1 MRLSRTRDERT
12 PPEATYSSRQK
23 CPSGLRRTPGA
34 PCAAAPY
41 TGGVTDAQISRF
53 VDRLIAGEVRPAE
66 FGALSPEDLRHINGC
81 LKSRRQAQ
89 MQAYVNSVFSFRLQ
103 LRSEQATPK
112 RSYSEKEILAE
123 LELG

>member
-1 MRLSRTRDERT
+1 M
-12 PPEATYSSRQK
+12 
-23 CPSGLRRTPGA
+23 
-34 PCAAAPY
+34 
-41 TGGVTDAQISRF
+41 TDAQISRF